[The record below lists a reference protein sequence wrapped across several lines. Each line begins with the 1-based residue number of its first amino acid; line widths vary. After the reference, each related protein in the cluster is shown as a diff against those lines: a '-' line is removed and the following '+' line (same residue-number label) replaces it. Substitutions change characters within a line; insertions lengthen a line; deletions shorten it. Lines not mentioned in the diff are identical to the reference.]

1 MSSGLASL
9 HKILKDETRQKIVIL
24 LNEKGS
30 FGYTELMDATEV
42 GSTGL
47 LNYHLKVLGD
57 LLTKSE
63 TGQYMLTEKGK
74 LASRLLIEF
83 PEDNQVQKKKWQRR
97 LFIALAI
104 GQIVY
109 LTINVTFY
117 FLGIVDFSRLV
128 LATSYFIIA
137 TIVVYFGYRMQRT
150 IPASGSKEEKSRM
163 RIGYTIG
170 GVWLGLIA
178 FFFGGGFFIRA
189 LQELIGQP
197 LLHTIFWTDWYLGFS
212 LLLAPAIGGV
222 VGYYFG
228 KKRGFQ
234 KPKWAVWLDN
244 HL

>member
-9 HKILKDETRQKIVIL
+9 HKILKDNTRRKIILL

-30 FGYTELMDATEV
+30 LGYTELLDATEA

-47 LNYHLKVLGD
+47 LNYHLKVLCD
-57 LLTKSE
+57 LLFKNE
-63 TGQYMLTEKGK
+63 TGQYALTEKGK
-74 LASRLLIEF
+74 LASRLLQEF
-83 PEDNQVQKKKWQRR
+83 PEDSQVQRKKWQRR
-97 LFIALAI
+97 IWTALAI

-109 LTINVTFY
+109 LTIILTLY
-117 FLGIVDFSRLV
+117 YLGIVDISRV
-128 LATSYFIIA
+128 VSATSWFIIA
-137 TIVVYFGYRMQRT
+137 MIVAYFGYRMQRT

-189 LQELIGQP
+189 LQELTGQP

-244 HL
+244 HF